1 MSGIWPATHQQDP
14 SGVRSFHFV
23 MMKSPFLIHVSWS
36 NPISQP
42 FIMVKS
48 CQIPIFHGENAH
60 NLDSSPLLLVK
71 SWCFAHHSEPR
82 HGPSRAPAGRRHDPK
97 RLPYRWWATATCGA
111 QWRWKSRG
119 GFPVVMG
126 VPPII
131 PVIRLFKYWNPWLL
145 LGDPPFKNPHIYQ
158 IYYPHT
164 TKHDDPSVHRLEG
177 WKTSIFTKTWR
188 CWGRGLS

>member
-111 QWRWKSRG
+111 QWRPVAVEKSWRFPSRHG
-119 GFPVVMG
+119 GTPSHPSFSQR
-126 VPPII
+126 I
-131 PVIRLFKYWNPWLL
+131 LHKYFNQRSPME
-145 LGDPPFKNPHIYQ
+145 
-158 IYYPHT
+158 T
-164 TKHDDPSVHRLEG
+164 PSHGFHVGKMLWHFEHEHFM
-177 WKTSIFTKTWR
+177 TCS
-188 CWGRGLS
+188 

>member
-60 NLDSSPLLLVK
+60 NLDSSPLLLVE

-126 VPPII
+126 VPPVI
-131 PVIRLFKYWNPWLL
+131 PAFPRGFSINISTSDPQWKPQVMVSMWGKCCDISNMNILF
-145 LGDPPFKNPHIYQ
+145 
-158 IYYPHT
+158 
-164 TKHDDPSVHRLEG
+164 
-177 WKTSIFTKTWR
+177 SISYM
-188 CWGRGLS
+188 G